1 MDYCSFMPGTSQQST
16 PLALTDGEVCVA
28 QGRQPSL
35 VVVEEMFSFRH
46 HAVAPQEEVGEYCMD
61 HPESADAKLIKS
73 LS

>member
-16 PLALTDGEVCVA
+16 PLALTDREVCVA